1 VNTLRTEITV
11 SAFEQFRQY
20 GFKNVTMDDIA
31 RNIGVSKKTLYEQ
44 FKDKDELVL
53 ETVKYMLAKNQEE
66 IENAFKSAKNAVEQ
80 IIAILFIME
89 RMVRGMNLV
98 CYVDLTRHYP
108 AAYKYLQEH
117 KESFLFQCISENL
130 RQGIHEGLYRAD
142 IDVEIISRFRMESA
156 LIVFQN
162 NIFPQ
167 EKYDTV
173 TVNNQIF
180 ANYMYGIASL
190 SGHKLITKYLS
201 GQQKK

>member
-20 GFKNVTMDDIA
+20 GFKSVTMDDIA

-66 IENAFKSAKNAVEQ
+66 TESAFKSAKNAVEQ
-80 IIAILFIME
+80 IIALLFIME

-108 AAYKYLQEH
+108 AANKYLQEH